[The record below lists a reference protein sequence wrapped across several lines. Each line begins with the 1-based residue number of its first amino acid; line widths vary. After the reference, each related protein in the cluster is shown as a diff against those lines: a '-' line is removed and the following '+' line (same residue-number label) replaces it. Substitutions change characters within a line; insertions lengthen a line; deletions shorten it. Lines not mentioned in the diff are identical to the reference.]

1 MSLDTIFVICA
12 AMGGT
17 LFVVQLVLQF
27 LGFVG
32 HADIHTDLDAGL
44 DADAGHASADLSFK
58 VLSLQGLSAFLM
70 IFGLVGLAT
79 LRSGGA
85 APLAFAVGFVGGAL
99 TTFVIGRLF
108 KFASRLQ
115 STGTFDL
122 SRAVGAA
129 GTVYLTIR
137 KDRPGKVTIT
147 VTNRLFTVDARVHD
161 DVTLETGTPIVV
173 TRVLDDNSVEVRKN

>member
-1 MSLDTIFVICA
+1 MKLDTIFVICA

-17 LFVVQLVLQF
+17 FFVVQLVLQF
-27 LGFVG
+27 MGFMG
-32 HADIHTDLDAGL
+32 HADVDTDLDPN
-44 DADAGHASADLSFK
+44 AGHPSADFSFK
-58 VLSLQGLSAFLM
+58 VLSLQGMSAFLM
-70 IFGLVGLAT
+70 MFGLLGLAT
-79 LRSGGA
+79 FRSGGT
-85 APLAFAVGFVGGAL
+85 APFAFGIGFAGGAA

-115 STGTFDL
+115 SSGTLDL
-122 SRAVGAA
+122 GRAVGAA

-147 VTNRLFTVDARVHD
+147 VTNRLLTVDARVSE

-173 TRVLDDNSVEVRKN
+173 TRVLADDSVEVRKN

>member
-1 MSLDTIFVICA
+1 MSLETVFIICA
-12 AMGGT
+12 AIGGT

-27 LGFVG
+27 LGHVG
-32 HADIHTDLDAGL
+32 HADINTDIDAGL
-44 DADAGHASADLSFK
+44 DAQAGHASADFSFK
-58 VLSLQGLSAFLM
+58 VLSLQGLSAFLL
-70 IFGLVGLAT
+70 IFGLMGLAT

-85 APLAFAVGFVGGAL
+85 APLAFGVGFAGGGL
-99 TTFVIGRLF
+99 TTWLIGRLF
-108 KFASRLQ
+108 KLASRLQ
-115 STGTFDL
+115 SSGTFDI

-147 VTNRLFTVDARVHD
+147 VTNRLLTLDARVAG

-173 TRVLDDNSVEVRKN
+173 TRVLEDNCVEVRRN